1 MRGEVDHTALG
12 QFFEHDVL
20 DVDLHGGAAVDLE
33 GEDAFEGA
41 FGFFEIGELHRRFAV
56 DLVHEVVSLRDD
68 GVLMPLGHIGLDEVV
83 LAREPF
89 HAGGVDDDALA
100 VLRDDAASAFLIHH
114 RAVGRVRVDVALV
127 AADGPFFVGVLAAA
141 VLDAGVVALLADF
154 GLQFEVFD
162 LPAAPDEK
170 LIVGQLLRS
179 GRVADDLA
187 IFDLPKIRIAIPA
200 GEVFAVE
207 DRFKTVLRG
216 SGRESKEREEDE
228 TFHGWSRA

>member
-1 MRGEVDHTALG
+1 MRGKVDHAALG

-20 DVDLHGGAAVDLE
+20 DMDLHGGAAVDLE
-33 GEDAFEGA
+33 GEEAFEGA
-41 FGFFEIGELHRRFAV
+41 FGFFEVGELHGRFAV

-68 GVLMPLGHIGLDEVV
+68 GVLVPLGHIGLDEVV

-89 HAGGVDDDALA
+89 HAGGVDDNALA

-114 RAVGRVRVDVALV
+114 GAVGRVRVNVALV

-170 LIVGQLLRS
+170 LIVVQLLRS

-187 IFDLPKIRIAIPA
+187 IFDLPQLRIAIPA

-207 DRFKTVLRG
+207 DGFKTVLGKSRG
-216 SGRESKEREEDE
+216 QQEQGEEDE
-228 TFHGWSRA
+228 AFHGRWRA